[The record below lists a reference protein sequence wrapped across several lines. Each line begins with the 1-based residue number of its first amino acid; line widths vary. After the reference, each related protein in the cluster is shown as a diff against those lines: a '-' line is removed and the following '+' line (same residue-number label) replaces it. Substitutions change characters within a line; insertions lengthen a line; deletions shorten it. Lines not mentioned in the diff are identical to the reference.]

1 MDATLRQMLGATI
14 SYAAP
19 SSVSATGQTTWAT
32 ASTAP
37 AFVEP
42 STRILEQADGTKVA
56 TSHMIVTE
64 AAITTAMR
72 VWMPGDSAAD
82 ATKARR
88 PLRVDPIYGEDSVTL
103 DHYEMW
109 L

>member
-1 MDATLRQMLGATI
+1 MDYELRSMLGVTI
-14 SYAAP
+14 SYAAA
-19 SSVSATGQTTWAT
+19 SSVSATGQVTWAAATT
-32 ASTAP
+32 AA
-37 AFVEP
+37 AYIEP

-72 VWMPGDSAAD
+72 VWMPGDSASD

-88 PLRVDPIYGEDSVTL
+88 PLRVDTFYDVDGATL
-103 DHYEMW
+103 DHYEVW
-109 L
+109 V